1 MPKIL
6 VVRSGNQSG
15 DQTRSFI
22 ERARRD
28 QIVRAAIETIADVGY
43 AKASIKEIAQ
53 RAEISGGLISYHFAG
68 KDELLKQVMADITA
82 SLDQSLTER
91 AAEATSYSDALRAL
105 MAGFV
110 HFCAEHRT
118 EMYALREI
126 ADNSAEPGPDGS
138 VDELAD
144 LLREG
149 QADGEFR
156 EFDAHLMA
164 VTLNAALEAVPRE
177 LYARADT
184 DVTTYADE
192 LAEAF
197 VQAVRR
203 KGRRRG

>member
-1 MPKIL
+1 M
-6 VVRSGNQSG
+6 RSGNQSD

-28 QIVRAAIETIADVGY
+28 QIVRAAIETIAEVGY

-53 RAEISGGLISYHFAG
+53 RAGISGGLISYHFAG
-68 KDELLKQVMADITA
+68 KDELIQQVVADIRT
-82 SLDQSLTER
+82 SLDQSITER
-91 AAEATSYSDALRAL
+91 TDRTESYAEALREL

-110 HFCAEHRT
+110 HYCAEHRT

-126 ADNSAEPGPDGS
+126 AANSPKPELDNS
-138 VDELAD
+138 VDELAEI
-144 LLREG
+144 LREG
-149 QADGEFR
+149 QAAGEFR
-156 EFDAHLMA
+156 EFDARLMA
-164 VTLNAALEAVPRE
+164 VSLNAALEAVPRE
-177 LYARADT
+177 LYAREDT

-203 KGRRRG
+203 KGRRR